1 MKCNTCGKE
10 IRDKMLYCPYCNSK
24 QEINDLTETPSSLK
38 QVTKQHIAHPS
49 EQKAE
54 DNITEVPED
63 LIASTIDFDDLDIEE
78 SDEWII
84 SELDEAE
91 KSVPSPTEALDKKAA
106 ETETLKKNDKSTSSS
121 SKRKRKKSK
130 NYPDVSH
137 SKVNK
142 DGYYDPIPPS
152 QKEDFPFLKGE
163 FIAKVLFL
171 ILTIIILALFLIY
184 FL

>member
-1 MKCNTCGKE
+1 
-10 IRDKMLYCPYCNSK
+10 MLFCPYCNSK
-24 QEINDLTETPSSLK
+24 QEIHDLTETPSSLK
-38 QVTKQHIAHPS
+38 QVTKQHITQPS
-49 EQKAE
+49 VQKSE

-63 LIASTIDFDDLDIEE
+63 LGAGTIDFDDLDIEE

-91 KSVPSPTEALDKKAA
+91 KSNPSPTENLDEKD
-106 ETETLKKNDKSTSSS
+106 EEPETLKKNDKSTSSS
-121 SKRKRKKSK
+121 SKRKRKKLK
-130 NYPDVSH
+130 NVPEVSH